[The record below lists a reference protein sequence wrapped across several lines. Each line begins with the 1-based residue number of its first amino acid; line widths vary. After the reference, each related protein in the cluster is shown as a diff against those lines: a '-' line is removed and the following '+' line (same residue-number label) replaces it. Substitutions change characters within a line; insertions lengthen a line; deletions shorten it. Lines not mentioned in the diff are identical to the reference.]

1 LSNPPAD
8 HGAGPT
14 HPVAVP
20 GTAVPPGATSETLQL
35 LRALLDVGAQVA
47 PAVARRAEMS
57 HSELAALELL
67 MAHQVGPADLAR
79 HLQVTSAASSGI
91 VDRLER
97 RGHVRREP
105 DTDDKRRTRV
115 VVTDSARAE
124 VIGHLM
130 PMFASLDALDA
141 TLSEDD
147 RVVVERFLRGAIEA
161 LERLL

>member
-1 LSNPPAD
+1 MSNPPQE
-8 HGAGPT
+8 HGTGP
-14 HPVAVP
+14 VP
-20 GTAVPPGATSETLQL
+20 DFAVPPGASSETLLL
-35 LRALLDVGAQVA
+35 LRELLEVSAQVA

-67 MAHQVGPADLAR
+67 MEHQVGPADLAR

-105 DTDDKRRTRV
+105 DALDKRRTRV

-130 PMFASLDALDA
+130 PMFSSLGLLDA
-141 TLSEDD
+141 TLSDD
-147 RVVVERFLRGAIEA
+147 EREVVERFLRGAIEA
-161 LERLL
+161 LRRLL

>member
-1 LSNPPAD
+1 LSNPPQEQ
-8 HGAGPT
+8 GTGP
-14 HPVAVP
+14 VP
-20 GTAVPPGATSETLQL
+20 DFVVPPRASSETLQL
-35 LRALLDVGAQVA
+35 LRELLDVGAQVA

-67 MAHQVGPADLAR
+67 MVHQVGPADLGR

-105 DTDDKRRTRV
+105 DETDKRRTRL

-130 PMFASLDALDA
+130 PMFSSLDVLDG
-141 TLSEDD
+141 TLSESE
-147 RVVVERFLRGAIEA
+147 RAVVERFLRGAIEA
-161 LERLL
+161 LRRLL